1 MKYLSII
8 TTGSLFTILAGTF
21 LLPGCQSPD
30 AGKSGPTT
38 ADSTYTITGKIEGLD
53 SGWVYLRHR
62 QSADELTDSALVKK
76 GQFVLSG
83 RSTVPEFAN
92 FGFLRD
98 GNREYHA
105 GFFLE
110 HGALTFAGKKDSLM
124 DAALVMTGSPAE
136 KEFQQFQQSQKPFD
150 SISDLLEKRYTA
162 AESKKDKL
170 LQDSVVGA
178 FKNLSGRTKQS
189 VRDYVT
195 AHPSSYV
202 SAFEV
207 SSYFSYDPDANEL
220 DSIYKLMDSTIQTS
234 YYGKKVRET
243 LLAAQRTAPGKP
255 APDFTLPDTSGKPV
269 ALSSFK
275 GGYVL
280 VDFWASWCGPCRAEN
295 PAVVKAFH
303 KYHPKGFTVLG
314 VSLDEKKDKWEE
326 AIGKDHLGWAQVS
339 DLKGWKS
346 SVAELYGIK
355 GIPMNF
361 LLDKDGKVI
370 AKELRGDDLEKK
382 LAETIH

>member
-1 MKYLSII
+1 MKHLSLI
-8 TTGSLFTILAGTF
+8 TAGSWIGILSAVFQLG
-21 LLPGCQSPD
+21 GCQSPD
-30 AGKSGPTT
+30 AGKSGPTA
-38 ADSTYTITGKIEGLD
+38 ADSTYTITGKMEGLD

-62 QSADELTDSALVKK
+62 QLTDEPADSAPVKK
-76 GQFVLSG
+76 GTFVLSG
-83 RSTVPEFAN
+83 RATVPEFVN
-92 FGFLRD
+92 IGFLRD
-98 GNREYHA
+98 GNRDYRA
-105 GFFLE
+105 GFFLQ
-110 HGALTFAGKKDSLM
+110 HGALTFAGKKDSLT
-124 DAALVMTGSPAE
+124 DDALVITGSPAE
-136 KEFQQFQQSQKPFD
+136 EEFRQYQQSQKPFD
-150 SISDLLEKRYTA
+150 SISNQLERRYQTA
-162 AESKKDKL
+162 GTKKDKVL
-170 LQDSVVGA
+170 RDSVIKS
-178 FKNLSGRTKQS
+178 FEELSKRTKQS
-189 VRDYVT
+189 IKNYVA

-207 SSYFSYDPDANEL
+207 DSYFSYDPDASEL
-220 DSIYKLMDSTIQTS
+220 DSIWKLMDSTAQTS

-269 ALSSFK
+269 ALSSLK
-275 GGYVL
+275 GNYVL

-303 KYHPKGFTVLG
+303 KYHPKGFAVLG
-314 VSLDEKKDKWEE
+314 VSLDETKDKWEE

-346 SVAELYGIK
+346 SVGELYGIK

-361 LLDKDGKVI
+361 LLDKEGKVI
-370 AKELRGDDLEKK
+370 AKGLRGDDLEKK